1 MPWQAEAVT
10 AGLRPISCV
19 LMRGGTS
26 RGPFFAAQDL
36 PGDAVLRDAV
46 LAAVMGSPT
55 GRQIDGLGGGT
66 TVTSKVAVVGPS
78 AHPDADVD
86 YLFAQIDPVWGT
98 VDTKPTCG
106 NMLVGVGPFAIET
119 GLVRAGDPT
128 TSLVVRNVNTGSFI
142 DVVCSTPGGEVTYDG
157 DCAIDGVDGTAA
169 PVDLRFRG
177 IEGSVTGSMLPTGSV
192 IEAITVGGVAVEA
205 TLIDVAMPMVMVR
218 AADLDRTGHEAP
230 TELDGDAEFM
240 ATMEAIRREAGQRM
254 GLGDV
259 SRSVV
264 PKFGLLSAARDG
276 GTITSRYFTPTQ
288 CHPAHAVSG
297 GICVAAVA
305 AVPGTVAASLAHPA
319 PGATG
324 GVPSRAGAAGD
335 HRPGS
340 SRGAGQPVALE
351 PPQTGQTTMDIQIEH
366 PSGSLDV
373 KLQTEWRDGDVR
385 ILSGGVTRT
394 ARKIMSGSVHVPA
407 AIWPV

>member
-1 MPWQAEAVT
+1 MT
-10 AGLRPISCV
+10 AGQRAIPCV

-26 RGPFFAAQDL
+26 RGPFFDAEDL
-36 PGDAVLRDAV
+36 PGEPELRDAV

-78 AHPDADVD
+78 SHPDAEVD
-86 YLFAQIDPVWGT
+86 YLFAQVDPVWGT

-106 NMLVGVGPFAIET
+106 NMLVGVGPYAIEH
-119 GLVRAGDPT
+119 GLVPAGDPT

-142 DVVCSTPGGEVTYDG
+142 DVVCCTPGGELTYDG
-157 DCAIDGVDGTAA
+157 DCEIDGVDGTAA
-169 PVDLRFRG
+169 PVELRFRG
-177 IEGSVTGSMLPTGSV
+177 IEGSVTGSMLPTGCASET
-192 IEAITVGGVAVEA
+192 IRAGGVDVEA

-218 AADLDRTGHEAP
+218 AADLGKAGHEAP
-230 TELDGDAEFM
+230 AELEADAGFM
-240 ATMEAIRREAGQRM
+240 AAMEAIRREAGRRM

-297 GICVAAVA
+297 GICVAAA
-305 AVPGTVAASLAHPA
+305 SAVPGTAAAASAA
-319 PGATG
+319 PGA
-324 GVPSRAGAAGD
+324 GAASQASPPTGRAHGGD
-335 HRPGS
+335 DGEVAD
-340 SRGAGQPVALE
+340 GAALI
-351 PPQTGQTTMDIQIEH
+351 DVLIEH
-366 PSGSLDV
+366 PSGSLAV
-373 KLQTEWRDGDVR
+373 ALAIEHASGEVR
-385 ILSGGVTRT
+385 IRSGGVTRT
-394 ARKIMSGSVHVPA
+394 ARKIMAGTVHVSGGV
-407 AIWPV
+407 WPL

>member
-1 MPWQAEAVT
+1 MTIGQRSIP
-10 AGLRPISCV
+10 CV

-26 RGPFFAAQDL
+26 RGPFFAAEDL
-36 PGDAVLRDAV
+36 PDDPALRDAV

-106 NMLVGVGPFAIET
+106 NMLVGVGPFAVET
-119 GLVRAGDPT
+119 GLVPAGDPAT
-128 TSLVVRNVNTGSFI
+128 TLVVRNVNTGSFI
-142 DVVCSTPGGEVTYDG
+142 DVDCCTPGGEVTYDG

-169 PVDLRFRG
+169 PVALRFRG
-177 IEGSVTGSMLPTGSV
+177 IEGGVTGSMLPTGRASEPV
-192 IEAITVGGVAVEA
+192 GAGGVEVEA

-218 AADLDRTGHEAP
+218 AADLGRTGHEAP
-230 TELDGDAEFM
+230 DQLDADSEFM
-240 ATMEAIRREAGQRM
+240 AAMEAIRREAGARM

-297 GICVAAVA
+297 GICVAAAA
-305 AVPGTVAASLAHPA
+305 AVPGTVAASLVGNPTGPA
-319 PGATG
+319 D
-324 GVPSRAGAAGD
+324 AGAVDVQAEK
-335 HRPGS
+335 S
-340 SRGAGQPVALE
+340 SAAIADRGAE
-351 PPQTGQTTMDIQIEH
+351 PIGIQVEH

-373 KLQTEWRDGDVR
+373 ELRTEWRDGNVR
-385 ILSGGVTRT
+385 ILSGGVIRT
-394 ARKIMSGSVHVPA
+394 ARKIMSGSVWVSA
-407 AIWPV
+407 DVWATDA

>member
-1 MPWQAEAVT
+1 MRELAVPQR
-10 AGLRPISCV
+10 AIPCV

-26 RGPFFAAQDL
+26 RGPFFDAEDL
-36 PGDAVLRDAV
+36 PDDPELRDAV

-78 AHPDADVD
+78 SHPDADVD
-86 YLFAQIDPVWGT
+86 YLFAQVDPVWGT

-106 NMLVGVGPFAIET
+106 NMLVGVGPYAIEH
-119 GLVRAGDPT
+119 GLVPAGDPT

-142 DVVCSTPGGEVTYDG
+142 DVVCCTPGGELTYDG
-157 DCAIDGVDGTAA
+157 DFEIDGVDGTAA
-169 PVDLRFRG
+169 PVELRFRG
-177 IEGSVTGSMLPTGSV
+177 IEGSVTGSMLPTGCTS
-192 IEAITVGGVAVEA
+192 ETITAGGIDVEA

-218 AADLDRTGHEAP
+218 AVDLGKSGHEAP
-230 TELDGDAEFM
+230 AELEADAEFM
-240 ATMEAIRREAGQRM
+240 ATMEAIRREAGRRM

-297 GICVAAVA
+297 GICVAAAA
-305 AVPGTVAASLAHPA
+305 AVPGTVAAVLS
-319 PGATG
+319 GSSTG
-324 GVPSRAGAAGD
+324 HAAGCEVGD
-335 HRPGS
+335 AVG
-340 SRGAGQPVALE
+340 GAE
-351 PPQTGQTTMDIQIEH
+351 PTDVLIEH
-366 PSGSLDV
+366 PSGVLAVSLVVDR
-373 KLQTEWRDGDVR
+373 RDGTVN
-385 ILSGGVTRT
+385 IVSGGVTRT
-394 ARKIMSGSVHVPA
+394 ARKIMSGTVHVPA
-407 AIWPV
+407 GVWPG

>member
-1 MPWQAEAVT
+1 MAIEQRAIP
-10 AGLRPISCV
+10 CV

-26 RGPFFAAQDL
+26 RGPFFAAEDL
-36 PGDAVLRDAV
+36 PCELELRDAV

-66 TVTSKVAVVGPS
+66 TVTSKAAVVGPS
-78 AHPDADVD
+78 SHPDADVD
-86 YLFAQIDPVWGT
+86 YLFAQVDPVWGT

-106 NMLVGVGPFAIET
+106 NMLVGVGPFAIEH
-119 GLVRAGDPT
+119 GLVPAGDPT

-142 DVVCSTPGGEVTYDG
+142 DVVCCTPGGELTYGG

-169 PVDLRFRG
+169 PVELRFRG
-177 IEGSVTGSMLPTGSV
+177 IEGSVTCSMLPTGCVSETVSV
-192 IEAITVGGVAVEA
+192 GAVDVEA

-218 AADLDRTGHEAP
+218 AADLGKSGHEAP
-230 TELDGDAEFM
+230 SELEADADFV
-240 ATMEAIRREAGQRM
+240 AAMEAIRREAGRRM

-264 PKFGLLSAARDG
+264 PKFGLLSPARHG

-297 GICVAAVA
+297 GICVAAAV
-305 AVPGTVAASLAHPA
+305 AVPGTVAAALSSSSAED
-319 PGATG
+319 
-324 GVPSRAGAAGD
+324 AAGREVGNAAD
-335 HRPGS
+335 GTE
-340 SRGAGQPVALE
+340 LID
-351 PPQTGQTTMDIQIEH
+351 MQIEH
-366 PSGSLDV
+366 PSGSLAV
-373 KLQTEWRDGDVR
+373 ALAIEHARGDVR

-394 ARKIMSGSVHVPA
+394 ARKIMSGTVHVPA
-407 AIWPV
+407 EVWSR

>member
-1 MPWQAEAVT
+1 MT
-10 AGLRPISCV
+10 ARQRSIPCV

-26 RGPFFAAQDL
+26 RGPFFAAEDL
-36 PGDAVLRDAV
+36 PDDPALRDAV
-46 LAAVMGSPT
+46 LAVVMGSPT

-86 YLFAQIDPVWGT
+86 YLFAQVDPVWGT

-119 GLVRAGDPT
+119 GLVQAVDST
-128 TSLVVRNVNTGSFI
+128 TSLIVRNVNTGSFI
-142 DVVCSTPGGEVTYDG
+142 DVVCRTPGGELTYDG

-177 IEGSVTGSMLPTGSV
+177 IEGSVTGSMLPTGCA
-192 IEAITVGGVAVEA
+192 IETITAGGVAVEA

-230 TELDGDAEFM
+230 PELDGDAEFM
-240 ATMEAIRREAGQRM
+240 ATMEAIRREAGARM

-264 PKFGLLSAARDG
+264 PKFGLLSAAREG

-288 CHPAHAVSG
+288 CHLAHAVSG
-297 GICVAAVA
+297 GICVAAA
-305 AVPGTVAASLAHPA
+305 IALPGTVAASLAQE
-319 PGATG
+319 
-324 GVPSRAGAAGD
+324 SAGWTAGD
-335 HRPGS
+335 VRRDGD
-340 SRGAGQPVALE
+340 GQRDV
-351 PPQTGQTTMDIQIEH
+351 TIEH
-366 PSGSLDV
+366 PSGSLEVALRTDR
-373 KLQTEWRDGDVR
+373 RDGDVR
-385 ILSGGVTRT
+385 VVSGGVTRT
-394 ARKIMSGSVHVPA
+394 ARKIMSGTVYVPA
-407 AIWPV
+407 EVWSG

>member
-1 MPWQAEAVT
+1 
-10 AGLRPISCV
+10 
-19 LMRGGTS
+19 MRGGTS
-26 RGPFFAAQDL
+26 RGPFFAAEDL
-36 PGDAVLRDAV
+36 PDDPALRDAV
-46 LAAVMGSPT
+46 LAVVMGSPT

-86 YLFAQIDPVWGT
+86 YLFAQVDPVWGT

-119 GLVRAGDPT
+119 GLVQAVDST
-128 TSLVVRNVNTGSFI
+128 TSLIVRNVNTGSFI
-142 DVVCSTPGGEVTYDG
+142 DVVCRTPGGELTYDG

-177 IEGSVTGSMLPTGSV
+177 IEGSVTGSMLPTGCA
-192 IEAITVGGVAVEA
+192 IETITAGGVAVEA

-230 TELDGDAEFM
+230 PELDGDAEFM
-240 ATMEAIRREAGQRM
+240 ATMEAIRREAGARM

-264 PKFGLLSAARDG
+264 PKFGLLSAAREG

-288 CHPAHAVSG
+288 CHLAHAVSG
-297 GICVAAVA
+297 GICVAAA
-305 AVPGTVAASLAHPA
+305 IALPGTVAASLAQE
-319 PGATG
+319 
-324 GVPSRAGAAGD
+324 SAGWTAGD
-335 HRPGS
+335 VRRDGD
-340 SRGAGQPVALE
+340 GQRDV
-351 PPQTGQTTMDIQIEH
+351 TIEH
-366 PSGSLDV
+366 PSGSLEVALRTDR
-373 KLQTEWRDGDVR
+373 RDGDVR
-385 ILSGGVTRT
+385 VVSGGVTRT
-394 ARKIMSGSVHVPA
+394 ARKIMSGTVYVPA
-407 AIWPV
+407 EVWSG

>member
-1 MPWQAEAVT
+1 MASGRAV
-10 AGLRPISCV
+10 GQRSIPCV

-26 RGPFFAAQDL
+26 RGPFFAAGDL
-36 PGDAVLRDAV
+36 PDDPVLRDAV
-46 LAAVMGSPT
+46 LVAVMGSPT

-86 YLFAQIDPVWGT
+86 YLFAQVDPVWGT

-142 DVVCSTPGGEVTYDG
+142 DVACCTPGGQLTYDG

-169 PVDLRFRG
+169 PVALRFRG
-177 IEGSVTGSMLPTGSV
+177 IEGGVTGSMLPTGRASEP
-192 IEAITVGGVAVEA
+192 ISADGVEVEA

-218 AADLDRTGHEAP
+218 AAEFGRTGHEAP
-230 TELDGDAEFM
+230 AEFDGDPEFM
-240 ATMEAIRREAGQRM
+240 AAMEAIRREAGRRM

-297 GICVAAVA
+297 GICVAAA
-305 AVPGTVAASLAHPA
+305 TAVPGTVAASLVGDPTGPA
-319 PGATG
+319 DA
-324 GVPSRAGAAGD
+324 GVVDVQAEKSSAAIAD
-335 HRPGS
+335 
-340 SRGAGQPVALE
+340 RGAE
-351 PPQTGQTTMDIQIEH
+351 PIGIQVEH

-373 KLQTEWRDGDVR
+373 ELRTEWRDGNVR
-385 ILSGGVTRT
+385 ILSGGVIRT
-394 ARKIMSGSVHVPA
+394 ARKIMSGSVWVSADVRA
-407 AIWPV
+407 ADA

>member
-1 MPWQAEAVT
+1 MASSFAV
-10 AGLRPISCV
+10 GQRSIPCV

-26 RGPFFAAQDL
+26 RGPFFAAGDL
-36 PGDAVLRDAV
+36 PDDAALRDAV

-55 GRQIDGLGGGT
+55 GCQIDGLGGGT

-119 GLVRAGDPT
+119 GLVQAADPT

-142 DVVCSTPGGEVTYDG
+142 DVVCRTPSGELTYDG
-157 DCAIDGVDGTAA
+157 GYAIDGVDGTAA

-177 IEGSVTGSMLPTGSV
+177 IEGSVTGSMLPTGCVSEV
-192 IEAITVGGVAVEA
+192 ITAGGVEVEA
-205 TLIDVAMPMVMVR
+205 TLIDVAMPMVLVR
-218 AADLDRTGHEAP
+218 AADLGRTGHEAP
-230 TELDGDAEFM
+230 PELDGDAEFM
-240 ATMEAIRREAGQRM
+240 ATMEAIRLEAGQRM

-264 PKFGLLSAARDG
+264 PKFGLLSAASEG

-297 GICVAAVA
+297 GICVAAA
-305 AVPGTVAASLAHPA
+305 TAVPGTVVASLVNGPEAAPRASGTDAASPA
-319 PGATG
+319 RE
-324 GVPSRAGAAGD
+324 SAGWTAGD
-335 HRPGS
+335 VRRDGD
-340 SRGAGQPVALE
+340 GQRDV
-351 PPQTGQTTMDIQIEH
+351 TIEH
-366 PSGSLDV
+366 PSGSLEVALCTDR
-373 KLQTEWRDGDVR
+373 RDGDVR

-394 ARKIMSGSVHVPA
+394 ARKIMSGTVYVPA
-407 AIWPV
+407 GVWSG

>member
-1 MPWQAEAVT
+1 MWWQAEAVT
-10 AGLRPISCV
+10 AGQRSVPCV

-26 RGPFFAAQDL
+26 RGPFFAAGDL
-36 PGDAVLRDAV
+36 PGDPAVRDAV

-106 NMLVGVGPFAIET
+106 NMLVGVGPFAIDT
-119 GLVRAGDPT
+119 GLVKADDPT

-142 DVVCSTPGGEVTYDG
+142 DVACCTPGGEVTYDG

-177 IEGSVTGSMLPTGSV
+177 IEGSVTGSMLPTGCA
-192 IEAITVGGVAVEA
+192 IETITAGGVAVEA
-205 TLIDVAMPMVMVR
+205 TLIDVAMPMVLVR
-218 AADLDRTGHEAP
+218 AADLGRTGYEAP
-230 TELDGDAEFM
+230 PELDGDAEFM
-240 ATMEAIRREAGQRM
+240 ATMEAIRREAGLRM

-264 PKFGLLSAARDG
+264 PKFGLLSVAGDS

-297 GICVAAVA
+297 GICVAAA
-305 AVPGTVAASLAHPA
+305 TALPDTVAASLASPPTA
-319 PGATG
+319 LRF
-324 GVPSRAGAAGD
+324 SGAAAD
-335 HRPGS
+335 SLAREPAGS
-340 SRGAGQPVALE
+340 TAGGSQHDGEELRDVR
-351 PPQTGQTTMDIQIEH
+351 IEH
-366 PSGSLDV
+366 PSGVLEV
-373 KLQTEWRDGDVR
+373 ALQTASRDGDVR
-385 ILSGGVTRT
+385 IVSGGVTRT
-394 ARKIMSGSVHVPA
+394 ARKIMSGAVFVPSLQ
-407 AIWPV
+407 

>member
-1 MPWQAEAVT
+1 MT
-10 AGLRPISCV
+10 AGQRSIPCV

-26 RGPFFAAQDL
+26 RGPFFAAEDL
-36 PGDAVLRDAV
+36 PDDPVMRDAV

-66 TVTSKVAVVGPS
+66 TVTSKVAVVGRS

-86 YLFAQIDPVWGT
+86 YLFAQVDPVWGT

-119 GLVRAGDPT
+119 GLVQAVDPT
-128 TSLVVRNVNTGSFI
+128 TSLIVRNVNTGSFI
-142 DVVCSTPGGEVTYDG
+142 DVVCCTPGGELTHDG

-177 IEGSVTGSMLPTGSV
+177 IEGSVTGSMLPTGCA
-192 IEAITVGGVAVEA
+192 IETITAGGVAVEA

-218 AADLDRTGHEAP
+218 AADLDRTGHESP
-230 TELDGDAEFM
+230 PELDGDAEFM
-240 ATMEAIRREAGQRM
+240 ATMEAIRREAGARM

-264 PKFGLLSAARDG
+264 PKFGLLSAAREG

-297 GICVAAVA
+297 GICVAAA
-305 AVPGTVAASLAHPA
+305 IALPGTVAASLVD
-319 PGATG
+319 GAELIG
-324 GVPSRAGAAGD
+324 
-335 HRPGS
+335 
-340 SRGAGQPVALE
+340 
-351 PPQTGQTTMDIQIEH
+351 IQIEH
-366 PSGSLDV
+366 PSGSLEVALRTDR
-373 KLQTEWRDGDVR
+373 RDGHVR
-385 ILSGGVTRT
+385 VVSGGVTRT
-394 ARKIMSGSVHVPA
+394 ARKIMSGTVYVPA
-407 AIWPV
+407 EVWSG

>member
-1 MPWQAEAVT
+1 
-10 AGLRPISCV
+10 
-19 LMRGGTS
+19 MRGGTS
-26 RGPFFAAQDL
+26 RGPFFAAEDL
-36 PGDAVLRDAV
+36 PDDAALRDAV

-119 GLVRAGDPT
+119 GLVTAGDPT
-128 TSLVVRNVNTGSFI
+128 TSLVVRNINTGSFI
-142 DVVCSTPGGEVTYDG
+142 DVACCTPGGELTYDG

-177 IEGSVTGSMLPTGSV
+177 IEGSVTGSMLPTGSA
-192 IEAITVGGVAVEA
+192 IETIAAGGVEIEA

-218 AADLDRTGHEAP
+218 AVDLGRTGRDAP
-230 TELDGDAEFM
+230 SELDGDVEFM
-240 ATMEAIRREAGQRM
+240 ATMEAIRREAGERM

-297 GICVAAVA
+297 GICVAAA
-305 AVPGTVAASLAHPA
+305 TALPGTVAASLVDGLAV
-319 PGATG
+319 TLR
-324 GVPSRAGAAGD
+324 VPSTAAASVAQEPADGTEGD
-335 HRPGS
+335 VRYDGEQQ
-340 SRGAGQPVALE
+340 RNV
-351 PPQTGQTTMDIQIEH
+351 TIEH
-366 PSGSLDV
+366 PSGSLEV
-373 KLQTEWRDGDVR
+373 ALQTASGDGSIR

-394 ARKIMSGSVHVPA
+394 ARRIMSGIVYVPA
-407 AIWPV
+407 GVWPG

>member
-1 MPWQAEAVT
+1 MT
-10 AGLRPISCV
+10 ATQRSIPCV

-26 RGPFFAAQDL
+26 RGPFFAAEDL
-36 PGDAVLRDAV
+36 PDDPALRDAV

-66 TVTSKVAVVGPS
+66 TVTSKVAVVGRS

-86 YLFAQIDPVWGT
+86 YLFAQVDPVWGT

-119 GLVRAGDPT
+119 GLVQVGDPT

-142 DVVCSTPGGEVTYDG
+142 DVACCTPGGELTYDG

-177 IEGSVTGSMLPTGSV
+177 IEGSVTGSILPTGSV
-192 IEAITVGGVAVEA
+192 IETITAGGVAVEA
-205 TLIDVAMPMVMVR
+205 TLIDVAMPMVLVR
-218 AADLDRTGHEAP
+218 AADLGRTGYEAP
-230 TELDGDAEFM
+230 PELDGDAEFM
-240 ATMEAIRREAGQRM
+240 ATMEAIRREAGLRM

-264 PKFGLLSAARDG
+264 PKFGLLSVAREG

-297 GICVAAVA
+297 GICVAAA
-305 AVPGTVAASLAHPA
+305 TALPGTVAASLVDGPA
-319 PGATG
+319 AAPRIPGTA
-324 GVPSRAGAAGD
+324 VDSLARESAGSTAGD
-335 HRPGS
+335 VQHDGDER
-340 SRGAGQPVALE
+340 RDV
-351 PPQTGQTTMDIQIEH
+351 TIEH
-366 PSGSLDV
+366 PSGSLEV
-373 KLQTEWRDGDVR
+373 ALQTASRDGNVR
-385 ILSGGVTRT
+385 IVSSGVTRT
-394 ARKIMSGSVHVPA
+394 ARKIMSGTVYVPSLH
-407 AIWPV
+407 

>member
-1 MPWQAEAVT
+1 MASSFAV
-10 AGLRPISCV
+10 GQRSIPCV

-26 RGPFFAAQDL
+26 RGPFFAAEDL
-36 PGDAVLRDAV
+36 PDDPAPRDAV

-55 GRQIDGLGGGT
+55 GRHIDGLGGGT
-66 TVTSKVAVVGPS
+66 TVTSKVAVVGRS
-78 AHPDADVD
+78 THPDADVD

-119 GLVRAGDPT
+119 GLVKAGDPM

-142 DVVCSTPGGEVTYDG
+142 DVDCCTPGGELTYDG

-177 IEGSVTGSMLPTGSV
+177 IEGSVTGSMLPTGSA
-192 IEAITVGGVAVEA
+192 IETISAGDVEVEA

-218 AADLDRTGHEAP
+218 AADLGRTGHEAP
-230 TELDGDAEFM
+230 PELDGDAEFM
-240 ATMEAIRREAGQRM
+240 ATMEATRREAGLRM

-276 GTITSRYFTPTQ
+276 GTIASRYFTPTQ

-297 GICVAAVA
+297 GICVAAA
-305 AVPGTVAASLAHPA
+305 IAVPGTVAASLA
-319 PGATG
+319 
-324 GVPSRAGAAGD
+324 S
-335 HRPGS
+335 
-340 SRGAGQPVALE
+340 
-351 PPQTGQTTMDIQIEH
+351 
-366 PSGSLDV
+366 
-373 KLQTEWRDGDVR
+373 
-385 ILSGGVTRT
+385 
-394 ARKIMSGSVHVPA
+394 PA
-407 AIWPV
+407 AASRVLER

>member
-1 MPWQAEAVT
+1 MAIEQRAIP
-10 AGLRPISCV
+10 CV

-26 RGPFFAAQDL
+26 RGPFFAAEDL
-36 PGDAVLRDAV
+36 PCELELRDAV

-66 TVTSKVAVVGPS
+66 TVTSKAAVVGPS
-78 AHPDADVD
+78 SHPAADVD
-86 YLFAQIDPVWGT
+86 YLFAQVDPVWGT

-106 NMLVGVGPFAIET
+106 NMLVGVGPFAIEH
-119 GLVRAGDPT
+119 GLVPAGDPT

-142 DVVCSTPGGEVTYDG
+142 DVVCCTPGGELTYGG

-169 PVDLRFRG
+169 PVELRFRG
-177 IEGSVTGSMLPTGSV
+177 IEGSVTCSMLPTGCVSETV
-192 IEAITVGGVAVEA
+192 SVGGVDVEA

-218 AADLDRTGHEAP
+218 AADLGKSGHEAP
-230 TELDGDAEFM
+230 SELEADADFV
-240 ATMEAIRREAGQRM
+240 AAMEAIRREAGRRM

-264 PKFGLLSAARDG
+264 PKFGLLSPARHG

-297 GICVAAVA
+297 GICVAAAV
-305 AVPGTVAASLAHPA
+305 AVPGTVAAALSSSSAED
-319 PGATG
+319 
-324 GVPSRAGAAGD
+324 AAGREVGNAAD
-335 HRPGS
+335 GTE
-340 SRGAGQPVALE
+340 LID
-351 PPQTGQTTMDIQIEH
+351 MQIEH
-366 PSGSLDV
+366 PSGSLAV
-373 KLQTEWRDGDVR
+373 ALAIEHARGDVR

-394 ARKIMSGSVHVPA
+394 ARKIMSGTVHVPA
-407 AIWPV
+407 EVWSR

>member
-1 MPWQAEAVT
+1 MT
-10 AGLRPISCV
+10 AGQRSIPCV

-26 RGPFFAAQDL
+26 RGPFFAAEDL
-36 PGDAVLRDAV
+36 PDDPALRDAV

-119 GLVRAGDPT
+119 GLVQAVDPT
-128 TSLVVRNVNTGSFI
+128 TSLIVRNVNTDSFI
-142 DVVCSTPGGEVTYDG
+142 DVVCCTPGGELIYDG
-157 DCAIDGVDGTAA
+157 DCAIDGIDGTAA

-177 IEGSVTGSMLPTGSV
+177 IEGSVTGSMLPTGCA
-192 IEAITVGGVAVEA
+192 IETITAGGVAVEA

-230 TELDGDAEFM
+230 PELDGDAEFM
-240 ATMEAIRREAGQRM
+240 ATMEAIRLEAGQRM

-264 PKFGLLSAARDG
+264 PKFGLLSAAREG

-297 GICVAAVA
+297 GICVAAA
-305 AVPGTVAASLAHPA
+305 TALPGTVAASLAGPSTSCVDDGHGDDVVG
-319 PGATG
+319 GADLID
-324 GVPSRAGAAGD
+324 VR
-335 HRPGS
+335 
-340 SRGAGQPVALE
+340 
-351 PPQTGQTTMDIQIEH
+351 IEH
-366 PSGSLDV
+366 PSGSLEV
-373 KLQTEWRDGDVR
+373 ALQTASRDGDVR

-394 ARKIMSGSVHVPA
+394 ARKIMSGTVYVPA
-407 AIWPV
+407 EVWSG

>member
-1 MPWQAEAVT
+1 MTVGQ
-10 AGLRPISCV
+10 RSISCV

-26 RGPFFAAQDL
+26 RGPFFAAEDL
-36 PGDAVLRDAV
+36 PGDPALRDAV

-66 TVTSKVAVVGPS
+66 TVTSKVAVVGRS

-86 YLFAQIDPVWGT
+86 YLFAQVDPVWGT

-119 GLVRAGDPT
+119 GLVQAGDPT
-128 TSLVVRNVNTGSFI
+128 TSLVVRNVNTDSFI
-142 DVVCSTPGGEVTYDG
+142 DVVCRTPSGELTYDG
-157 DCAIDGVDGTAA
+157 DFAIDGVNGTAA

-177 IEGSVTGSMLPTGSV
+177 IEGSVNGSMLPTGCA
-192 IEAITVGGVAVEA
+192 IETITAGGVAVEA
-205 TLIDVAMPMVMVR
+205 TLIDVAMPMVMVL

-230 TELDGDAEFM
+230 PELDGDAEFM
-240 ATMEAIRREAGQRM
+240 ATMEAIRREAGARM

-264 PKFGLLSAARDG
+264 PKFGLLSAAREG

-297 GICVAAVA
+297 GICVAAA
-305 AVPGTVAASLAHPA
+305 IALPGTVAASLASPSA
-319 PGATG
+319 APRVPGAAVDALAPESAG
-324 GVPSRAGAAGD
+324 GTAGD
-335 HRPGS
+335 VQHDGE
-340 SRGAGQPVALE
+340 AQLDV
-351 PPQTGQTTMDIQIEH
+351 TIEH
-366 PSGSLDV
+366 PSGSLEVALCTDR
-373 KLQTEWRDGDVR
+373 RDGDVR

-394 ARKIMSGSVHVPA
+394 ARKIMSGTVYVPA
-407 AIWPV
+407 EVWSG

>member
-1 MPWQAEAVT
+1 
-10 AGLRPISCV
+10 
-19 LMRGGTS
+19 MRGGTS
-26 RGPFFAAQDL
+26 RGPFFAAEDL
-36 PGDAVLRDAV
+36 PDEPVLRDAV

-66 TVTSKVAVVGPS
+66 TVTSKVAVVGQS

-119 GLVRAGDPT
+119 GLVQAGDPT
-128 TSLVVRNVNTGSFI
+128 TSLVVRNVNTDSFI
-142 DVVCSTPGGEVTYDG
+142 DVACCTPGGEVTYDG
-157 DCAIDGVDGTAA
+157 DCSIDGVDGTAA

-177 IEGSVTGSMLPTGSV
+177 IEGGVTGSMLPTGRASET
-192 IEAITVGGVAVEA
+192 ISADGVEVEA
-205 TLIDVAMPMVMVR
+205 TLIDVAMPMVLVR
-218 AADLDRTGHEAP
+218 AADLGRTGHETP
-230 TELDGDAEFM
+230 DELDADPAFM
-240 ATMEAIRREAGQRM
+240 AAMEAVRREAGARM

-297 GICVAAVA
+297 GICVAAA
-305 AVPGTVAASLAHPA
+305 TAVPGTVAASMVDDSAAAPRAPSTAVDSLAQESDW
-319 PGATG
+319 T
-324 GVPSRAGAAGD
+324 AGD
-335 HRPGS
+335 VQRDGEEQ
-340 SRGAGQPVALE
+340 RDV
-351 PPQTGQTTMDIQIEH
+351 TIEH
-366 PSGSLDV
+366 PSGSLAV
-373 KLQTEWRDGDVR
+373 ALETQWRDGTVR
-385 ILSGGVTRT
+385 IVSGGVTRT
-394 ARKIMSGSVHVPA
+394 ARKIMSGMVHVPA
-407 AIWPV
+407 NVWPG